1 MRRASGEP
9 RRLDTSKLA
18 RYAAV
23 RDRRGLGGSAA
34 AAKPGAAEGAGA
46 PPQGGAAPPEQP
58 ARTEPQQAAQEARP
72 AAAEPTAAARAEGE
86 ADAAQRPKAEP
97 TAGAEAAAPRWEVV
111 DVDVGLAA
119 PKRAQELRL
128 SKLQAGAAAKAA
140 QEPKAGGGALMCNGE
155 VRAEPACR
163 TPCPSPHQAC
173 RAAAQE
179 MVSSPAPGAKAG
191 EAADAMDVGQ
201 TQSEPE
207 SDGQEDEWEYDYYA
221 VVPEGGG
228 AGGDGWMGAV
238 EMDTAGGSGANADWV
253 RKHGLSSGAR
263 LDDKRCSRVVC
274 SGKGRARRWW

>member
-23 RDRRGLGGSAA
+23 RDRRGLGGAAA

-72 AAAEPTAAARAEGE
+72 AAAEPAAAARPEGE

-97 TAGAEAAAPRWEVV
+97 TAGAEAGAPRWEVV

-128 SKLQAGAAAKAA
+128 SKLQAGAAAKVA
-140 QEPKAGGGALMCNGE
+140 QEAGGGALMCNGE

-163 TPCPSPHQAC
+163 TPCPSPDQAC

-191 EAADAMDVGQ
+191 EAAADAMDVGQ

-207 SDGQEDEWEYDYYA
+207 SDGQEEEWEYDYYA

-253 RKHGLSSGAR
+253 RKHPLLTLWGA
-263 LDDKRCSRVVC
+263 
-274 SGKGRARRWW
+274 A